1 MTSKTAIT
9 NASHDERETCVHSD
23 VYAIT
28 AADDGDGDGDGDA
41 VDDDDDFDGG
51 QRTQFDQHC

>member
-9 NASHDERETCVHSD
+9 NASHDERETCVHPD

-28 AADDGDGDGDGDA
+28 AADDGDGDGDAGD
-41 VDDDDDFDGG
+41 DNDNFDGG